1 MYDDE
6 YFEYL
11 LGDSNHLGEDMFI
24 MRNIGRLEVGFD
36 TNQYVIEAYNTI
48 HVGYKVKMDGR

>member
-1 MYDDE
+1 VYDDE

-11 LGDSNHLGEDMFI
+11 LGDMFI